1 MSFDLG
7 LISSA
12 YAQAP
17 AAPQETNLL
26 LQLAPM
32 LVIFAIFYFLLIR
45 PQMKR
50 AKELKQLVESL
61 AKGDEVVTNGGLA
74 GRVVNVGDD
83 FLGLEVADGVVV
95 KVQKQAVTLVLP
107 KGSLKKT

>member
-17 AAPQETNLL
+17 AAPQEPNLL